1 MGFNRFRLFV
11 LIRVIVL
18 FLTVA
23 AFVYLVFFDR
33 KYVTTVV
40 TGFLIFF
47 EVFELFNFI
56 ESTNKKLKRFFDA
69 IKYND
74 FNMGF
79 THDNKLGKTFKELNM
94 AFKDV
99 IDAILAER
107 KKREQFFQQ
116 LNVVVENIGTG
127 IISLDESGKVK
138 LINKAALTLLGLEN
152 LRNVDDLNAKS
163 PALARV
169 LGQLEGSMNRA
180 TYKNE
185 RGQEL
190 AIKETRYKLGTDS
203 FRLLAFQDIREEL
216 QAKELE
222 AWQNLTKVLRHEIM
236 NSIAPI
242 SSLTSTLSDILAED
256 LVQENGVIS
265 MSDESLEDLTEG
277 LSTISG
283 RSEGLIDFVN
293 AYRDYTNL
301 PNPEKR
307 PHEINHIT
315 QEAIFLLKSDFEQ
328 NDVALAFS
336 PSRSAQHL
344 TLDQQLI
351 QQVLINLIKNARE
364 AVHGKPEGK
373 VIVLTTKRNSEII
386 VEISDNGPGITD
398 EAREKI
404 FMPFFSTK
412 NRGSGIGLSLSK
424 QIMQMHGGDIRL
436 ETELGKGS
444 TFSMVFPYEGNL

>member
-11 LIRVIVL
+11 LVRVIIL

-23 AFVYLVFFDR
+23 AFVYLIFFDR

-40 TGFLIFF
+40 TGFLIIF
-47 EVFELFNFI
+47 EVFELFNYI

-107 KKREQFFQQ
+107 KKREEFFQQ
-116 LNVVVENIGTG
+116 LNVVVENISTG
-127 IISLDESGKVK
+127 IISINESGKVV
-138 LINKAALTLLGLEN
+138 LINRSALGLLGLEN
-152 LRNVDDLNAKS
+152 LRNVGDLNTKS
-163 PALARV
+163 PALAKV
-169 LGQLEGSMNRA
+169 LANLEGGEKA
-180 TYKNE
+180 TYKNHK
-185 RGQEL
+185 GQEL
-190 AIKETRYKLGTDS
+190 AIRETRYKLGGDF
-203 FRLLAFQDIREEL
+203 FRLLAFQDIKAEL

-242 SSLTSTLSDILAED
+242 SSLTSTLSEILAED
-256 LVQENGVIS
+256 LVKKNGNYTI
-265 MSDESLEDLTEG
+265 SDESVEDISEG

-283 RSEGLIDFVN
+283 RSQGLIDFVN

-307 PHEINHIT
+307 QFDINILT
-315 QEAIFLLKSDFEQ
+315 RDTIQLMKPDFEKDNVQ
-328 NDVALAFS
+328 LVFKAARTKLPILAD
-336 PSRSAQHL
+336 A
-344 TLDQQLI
+344 QLI

-364 AVHGKPEGK
+364 AALGKENGT
-373 VIVLTTKRNSEII
+373 VTVTATQLNGNTTVL
-386 VEISDNGPGITD
+386 VEDNGPGITV
-398 EAREKI
+398 EAMEKI

-412 NRGSGIGLSLSK
+412 KRGSGIGLSLSK
-424 QIMQMHGGDIRL
+424 QIMQMHEGDILL
-436 ETELGKGS
+436 ESELGKGAN
-444 TFSMVFPYEGNL
+444 FMLVFPV

>member
-1 MGFNRFRLFV
+1 MGFNRFRIFV

-23 AFVYLVFFDR
+23 AFVYLIFFDR

-47 EVFELFNFI
+47 EVFELFNYI

-99 IDAILAER
+99 VDAILAER

-127 IISLDESGKVK
+127 IISIDESGKVT
-138 LINKAALTLLGLEN
+138 LINRAALGLLGLEN
-152 LRNVDDLNAKS
+152 LRKVEDLNTKS
-163 PALARV
+163 PALAKV
-169 LGQLEGSMNRA
+169 LSKLEGSQHRE

-185 RGQEL
+185 KGQEL
-190 AIKETRYKLGTDS
+190 AIKETRYKLGNDS
-203 FRLLAFQDIREEL
+203 FRLLAFQDIKEEL

-242 SSLTSTLSDILAED
+242 SSLTSTLSDILRED
-256 LVQENGVIS
+256 LVQENGVNQVD
-265 MSDESLEDLTEG
+265 DESLEDLIEG

-283 RSEGLIDFVN
+283 RSQGLIDFVN
-293 AYRDYTNL
+293 AYRDYTSL
-301 PNPEKR
+301 PTPDKQPMEVNA
-307 PHEINHIT
+307 IT
-315 QEAIFLLKSDFEQ
+315 QEAIFLLKRDFEE
-328 NDVALAFS
+328 NDVALTYS
-336 PSRSAQHL
+336 PAKISL
-344 TLDQQLI
+344 NITLDQQLI

-364 AVHGKPEGK
+364 AVQSKPDGK
-373 VIVLTTKRNSEII
+373 VEVITTKKNANII
-386 VEISDNGPGITD
+386 VRISDNGPGITD

-424 QIMQMHGGDIRL
+424 QIMQMHGGEILL

-444 TFSMVFPYEGNL
+444 TFSLVFPE

>member
-11 LIRVIVL
+11 LIRVIIL

-23 AFVYLVFFDR
+23 AFVYLIFFDR

-40 TGFLIFF
+40 TGFLILF
-47 EVFELFNFI
+47 EVFELFNYI

-99 IDAILAER
+99 VDAILAER

-127 IISLDESGKVK
+127 IISIDESGKVT
-138 LINKAALTLLGLEN
+138 LINRAALGLLGLEN
-152 LRNVDDLNAKS
+152 LRKVEDLNTKS
-163 PALARV
+163 PALAKV
-169 LGQLEGSMNRA
+169 LMKMEGSLHRA

-185 RGQEL
+185 KGQEL
-190 AIKETRYKLGTDS
+190 AIKETRYKLGNDS
-203 FRLLAFQDIREEL
+203 FRLLAFQDIKEEL

-242 SSLTSTLSDILAED
+242 SSLTSTLSDILNED
-256 LVQENGVIS
+256 LVKENGINRVTE
-265 MSDESLEDLTEG
+265 ESLEDLTEG

-283 RSEGLIDFVN
+283 RSQGLIDFVN
-293 AYRDYTNL
+293 AYRDYTSL
-301 PNPEKR
+301 PTPDKQ
-307 PHEINHIT
+307 PMEINTIT
-315 QEAIFLLKSDFEQ
+315 QEAIFLLKIDFEE
-328 NDVALAFS
+328 NNVALTYS
-336 PSRSAQHL
+336 PAKIDL
-344 TLDQQLI
+344 NITLDQQLI

-364 AVHGKPEGK
+364 AVQGKPDGK
-373 VIVLTTKRNSEII
+373 VLVSTTKRNSN
-386 VEISDNGPGITD
+386 VVVQVSDNGPGITE

-424 QIMQMHGGDIRL
+424 QIMQMHGGEILL
-436 ETELGKGS
+436 ETELGQGS
-444 TFSMVFPYEGNL
+444 TFSMVFPS